1 MSSVRSCSG
10 SSSKGAPELAV
21 LLALPSLLGQLLS
34 DSFPESA
41 GLAGGRALGC
51 PASG

>member
-10 SSSKGAPELAV
+10 SSSQVAPELAV
-21 LLALPSLLGQLLS
+21 LLALPSLLGQLVS
-34 DSFPESA
+34 DSFPEVA
-41 GLAGGRALGC
+41 GLVGGWALGC